1 MTLVTPQAC
10 QAQAQ
15 TANVFVL
22 LQNDNQPAL
31 FAPAA
36 NAHGWPGMPL
46 MISVTPV
53 HEHIDL
59 TPLLLGEVMEQG
71 LSCCVSANSNGVD
84 IDPPVFQGL

>member
-1 MTLVTPQAC
+1 
-10 QAQAQ
+10 
-15 TANVFVL
+15 
-22 LQNDNQPAL
+22 
-31 FAPAA
+31 
-36 NAHGWPGMPL
+36 MPL

-84 IDPPVFQGL
+84 IDPLVFQGLLSFEFAESHSNAASDGAWLGHNLVC